1 VQNSSQK
8 RKELYQ
14 NLLWEHRELTN
25 AHKWLLVSF
34 NKANGNVDIFVS
46 PCCIYILILYADIPF
61 WFTSSAD
68 KQDQAQVAELVER
81 IISLE
86 GKPLLLCPLAIF
98 NQISCCSKLS
108 SGVGDKK
115 KIDDKLSE
123 LKDQQDAELKVEKDE
138 VVRLKVEIEHLK
150 QQHEIEITGLTKSC
164 KEEVAKFEL
173 EKSIAV
179 NETIA
184 KFEKE
189 VARLN
194 TINDTLCQ
202 INELQKEQVDLLN
215 GKIKDW
221 AAWAGQLNED
231 MAGMPL
237 TCLL

>member
-25 AHKWLLVSF
+25 AHKSLLVSF
-34 NKANGNVDIFVS
+34 NKANGNIDIFVS
-46 PCCIYILILYADIPF
+46 PCCIYILISYADIPL
-61 WFTSSAD
+61 WFTFSAD
-68 KQDQAQVAELVER
+68 KQDLAQVAKLVER
-81 IISLE
+81 INNLE
-86 GKPLLLCPLAIF
+86 GKPLLLCPLAILNRF
-98 NQISCCSKLS
+98 SCSSKLS
-108 SGVGDKK
+108 SGEGDKK
-115 KIDDKLSE
+115 KVKDKLSE
-123 LKDQQDAELKVEKDE
+123 LKDQQDAELNVEKDE
-138 VVRLKVEIEHLK
+138 LVRLKAEIEHLM
-150 QQHEIEITGLTKSC
+150 QQHEIEISGLTKSC

-221 AAWAGQLNED
+221 AACADQLNED